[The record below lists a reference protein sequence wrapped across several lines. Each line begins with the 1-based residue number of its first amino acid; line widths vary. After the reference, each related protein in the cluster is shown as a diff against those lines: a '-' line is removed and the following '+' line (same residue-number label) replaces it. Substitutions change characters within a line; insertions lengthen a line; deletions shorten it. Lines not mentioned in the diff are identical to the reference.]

1 VNPAIHAIRV
11 HGHLDDHWSG
21 WFGGLT
27 VTRNSDG
34 TSTLAG
40 TVTDQA
46 QLYGAL
52 AGLRDIGATLID
64 VRTGPSEAP
73 YAWPM
78 PLLDDIDALVPSI
91 TATAAATERDR
102 AVPEPIVAGLADAGV
117 FRLAAPKAAGGLE
130 VDPATMYEVF
140 ERLGT
145 ADGSTGWCAMIGGAT
160 SVVLGYLA
168 PETAA
173 DLLADPRFL
182 VAGVAAPAGRATPVP
197 GGYRVTGRWG
207 FASASQQ
214 STWLVGGCL
223 VVEDGAP
230 RPVMVVLPAAEVTVH
245 DTWDAVGLCGTGS
258 HDMAVEDVFVPTAH
272 TFSLAAPPASP
283 HGRFPVLS
291 FLALGVGAVSLGIA
305 QAAIDEFTR
314 AAPAKVN
321 PMTGQSAAAR
331 PAARTALAEAVALR
345 SAARAFLL
353 DEIDHCWSAAS
364 GGDPVTPQR
373 VARLRLAITTATTM
387 AADAVGRLYRAAGGS
402 SVHRGSPLQRHFR
415 DVHVATQHAL
425 VNADTLELTGA
436 VLLGEQVNTLRL

>member
-1 VNPAIHAIRV
+1 
-11 HGHLDDHWSG
+11 
-21 WFGGLT
+21 
-27 VTRNSDG
+27 
-34 TSTLAG
+34 
-40 TVTDQA
+40 
-46 QLYGAL
+46 
-52 AGLRDIGATLID
+52 
-64 VRTGPSEAP
+64 
-73 YAWPM
+73 M
-78 PLLDDIDALVPSI
+78 PLLDDVDVLVPAI
-91 TATAAATERDR
+91 AVAAASTERDR

-117 FRLAAPKAAGGLE
+117 FRLAAPKAVGGLE
-130 VDPATMYEVF
+130 VDPCTMYEVF

-145 ADGSTGWCAMIGGAT
+145 ADGSTGWCAMIAGAT

-168 PETAA
+168 PETATN
-173 DLLADPRFL
+173 LLADPRFL

-230 RPVMVVLPAAEVTVH
+230 RPVMVVLPTAEVAVH
-245 DTWDAVGLCGTGS
+245 DTWNAVGLCGTGS
-258 HDMAVEDVFVPTAH
+258 HDMTVNDVFVPAEH
-272 TFSLAAPPASP
+272 SFSLAAPPASR

-314 AAPAKVN
+314 IVPAKID

-331 PAARTALAEAVALR
+331 PAARTALAEAVAHR

-353 DEIDHCWSAAS
+353 DEIARCWSAAAD
-364 GGDPVTPQR
+364 GDPVAPER

-402 SVHRGSPLQRHFR
+402 AVHRGSPLQRQFR
-415 DVHVATQHAL
+415 DVNVATQHAL
-425 VNADTLELTGA
+425 VNADTLELAGA
-436 VLLGEQVNTLRL
+436 VLLGEPVSTLRL